1 MYSGGKFKMPEN
13 LLEPEKETK
22 SIKSK
27 HVPIVDM
34 EPEKDTKSIKS
45 KHVPI
50 VDVKPEK
57 DTKSIK
63 SKHVPIVDVKPSV
76 LIDPTEDLALIHI
89 DPNKLT
95 HTHCRRFG
103 TEDKPY
109 EFSDQLDMNDL
120 RREGYD
126 VETVPSVLYYPNVH
140 FGQRKLMLSEIQV
153 LLQYYKL
160 HPNID
165 PIVLYVG
172 AAPGIHL
179 VTLSKMFPKVKF
191 ILYDGALIYKALK
204 SHPQFVVHDKTTNP
218 PGTPKDE
225 NDGFFT
231 TPKCEEIAKT
241 IDSKRLVFISDI
253 RLFHNADMSE
263 TDVLRDMILQET
275 WVKILTP
282 ALSLLKFRLPWN
294 LPDVTEITYLK
305 GDILYGIWPPSL
317 STESRL
323 LVYRKDA
330 VKNNTVTYVVK
341 DYDEI
346 QSYHNKY
353 RRSFCQAWIPKIFK
367 KYITAVN
374 NIYCSCY
381 DCIAELMVLHE
392 YSLRTHTPLD
402 KTIRIF
408 GKGLNMKPKI
418 EFQSIKPTQYKK
430 TKSAL
435 V

>member
-1 MYSGGKFKMPEN
+1 LEPEN
-13 LLEPEKETK
+13 LLEPEK
-22 SIKSK
+22 KSK
-27 HVPIVDM
+27 
-34 EPEKDTKSIKS
+34 SLKS
-45 KHVPI
+45 KKIPV
-50 VDVKPEK
+50 VDVNP
-57 DTKSIK
+57 T
-63 SKHVPIVDVKPSV
+63 V
-76 LIDPTEDLALIHI
+76 LIDKSEDLALIHI
-89 DPNKLT
+89 DPSKLT
-95 HTHCRRFG
+95 HSHCRTFG

-109 EFSDQLDMNDL
+109 EFSDQLDVNDL

-126 VETVPSVLYYPNVH
+126 VETTPSVLYYPNAH

-160 HPNID
+160 HPKVD

-179 VTLSKMFPKVKF
+179 MTLSKMFPKVKF

-204 SHPQFVVHDKTTNP
+204 SHPQFVVHDKTTSAK
-218 PGTPKDE
+218 GSSKDDSKKEE

-253 RLFHNADMSE
+253 RLFQDDEMPE
-263 TDVLRDMILQET
+263 KDVLRDMRLQET
-275 WVKILTP
+275 WVRILTP

-294 LPDVTEITYLK
+294 LPDVTELTYLK

-323 LVYRKDA
+323 LVYQKDA
-330 VKNNTVTYVVK
+330 IENNTETYVIK
-341 DYDEI
+341 DYEDI

-367 KYITAVN
+367 KYITSVD

-392 YSLRTHTPLD
+392 YSVRTHTPLD

-408 GKGLNMKPKI
+408 GRGLNRKPII
-418 EFQSIKPTQYKK
+418 EFQPIKSTQYKK
-430 TKSAL
+430 T
-435 V
+435 